1 MYTAFANRKKE
12 DYEHLS
18 LIEKID
24 FQKFAMPLVVK
35 IDNEYY
41 PGIVEK
47 LADLVFELER
57 CGASDKIVLAVKE
70 YRKKIISSIILYYQ
84 GDLVDAQLI
93 VNEMLDEF
101 NDAAPAI
108 TDINS
113 SIAFLAGDQIIL
125 RYSFSEQDCLR
136 MLLSSR
142 QKICCIFLSTSV
154 TLSKVNDLV
163 YRDCLVCIWVIHLTL
178 VGWRWDVQRII
189 VSMSHLFF

>member
-1 MYTAFANRKKE
+1 MSIYPW
-12 DYEHLS
+12 
-18 LIEKID
+18 IEKID

-35 IDNEYY
+35 RDNEYY

-113 SIAFLAGDQIIL
+113 SIAFPGGGPD
-125 RYSFSEQDCLR
+125 YSEVQFFRARLSENVVEFSSEDR
-136 MLLSSR
+136 A
-142 QKICCIFLSTSV
+142 LSTPYINNV
-154 TLSKVNDLV
+154 GTKNHFFPYTETQFFEFDKYLFANWHRDWTIPTL
-163 YRDCLVCIWVIHLTL
+163 
-178 VGWRWDVQRII
+178 
-189 VSMSHLFF
+189 

>member
-1 MYTAFANRKKE
+1 MSIY
-12 DYEHLS
+12 S
-18 LIEKID
+18 WIEEID

-35 IDNEYY
+35 RDNEYY

-70 YRKKIISSIILYYQ
+70 YREKIISSINLYYQ

-113 SIAFLAGDQIIL
+113 SIVGDWKCFAEISNK
-125 RYSFSEQDCLR
+125 RVSE
-136 MLLSSR
+136 
-142 QKICCIFLSTSV
+142 K
-154 TLSKVNDLV
+154 
-163 YRDCLVCIWVIHLTL
+163 
-178 VGWRWDVQRII
+178 
-189 VSMSHLFF
+189 

>member
-1 MYTAFANRKKE
+1 MSIYPW
-12 DYEHLS
+12 
-18 LIEKID
+18 IEKID

-35 IDNEYY
+35 RDNEYY

-113 SIAFLAGDQIIL
+113 SIAFPGGGPDYSEVQFFRARLSENVVEFSSEDMLHIPFNKRHIVKSERFSIL
-125 RYSFSEQDCLR
+125 
-136 MLLSSR
+136 
-142 QKICCIFLSTSV
+142 SV
-154 TLSKVNDLV
+154 TLALIPCSFSGQTMNSSGRTEIKTSCSCWN
-163 YRDCLVCIWVIHLTL
+163 CFCT
-178 VGWRWDVQRII
+178 
-189 VSMSHLFF
+189 FFNGTQ